1 MNLTAP
7 DYKQMTSDYLIVER
21 AIGYMERNYQRQP
34 SLEEVANSV
43 GFSQYHF
50 QRLFSRWVGIS
61 PKRFLQFLTK
71 EHAKQL
77 LERHVT
83 LLDVAFHSGLSGP
96 GRLHDL
102 FVTCEAVTPGEYK
115 LRGEGLSI
123 HYGFHHS
130 PFGECLI
137 AVTERGVCSLI
148 FLQDNDQDKAL
159 QYLESCWR
167 RANIQEGAERTSLV
181 VEKIFPTYTS
191 GEPVS
196 LPIFLSGTN
205 FQLKVWEALLQI
217 PAGSVVSYQDIAR
230 RIGAPEAYRA
240 VGSAVAQN
248 PIPVIIPCHRVI
260 RKMGAFGGYR
270 WGASRKK
277 AILGWEMAKSA
288 A

>member
-7 DYKQMTSDYLIVER
+7 DYKQMTSDYIIVER
-21 AIGYMERNYQRQP
+21 AIGYMERNYKRQP

-43 GFSQYHF
+43 GYSQYHF

-77 LERHVT
+77 LKHHES

-130 PFGECLI
+130 TFGECLI

-159 QYLESCWR
+159 RYLESYWR
-167 RANIQEGAERTSLV
+167 
-181 VEKIFPTYTS
+181 
-191 GEPVS
+191 
-196 LPIFLSGTN
+196 
-205 FQLKVWEALLQI
+205 
-217 PAGSVVSYQDIAR
+217 
-230 RIGAPEAYRA
+230 
-240 VGSAVAQN
+240 
-248 PIPVIIPCHRVI
+248 
-260 RKMGAFGGYR
+260 
-270 WGASRKK
+270 
-277 AILGWEMAKSA
+277 
-288 A
+288 

>member
-1 MNLTAP
+1 MDLIAP
-7 DYKQMTSDYLIVER
+7 DYKHMNSDYKIVER
-21 AIGYMERNYQRQP
+21 AIAYMERNYLRQT

-43 GFSQYHF
+43 GYSQYHF
-50 QRLFSRWVGIS
+50 QRLFLRWVGIS

-77 LERHVT
+77 LERHET
-83 LLDVAFHSGLSGP
+83 LLEVAFHSGLSGP

-115 LRGEGLSI
+115 MRGEGLSI
-123 HYGFHHS
+123 HYGFHYS
-130 PFGECLI
+130 PFDECLI

-148 FLQDNDQDKAL
+148 FLQDNDRDKAL
-159 QYLESCWR
+159 RYLESQWR
-167 RANIQEGAERTSLV
+167 RANIQEGAQRTSLV
-181 VEKIFPTYTS
+181 VEKIFPTYAG

-196 LPIFLSGTN
+196 LPIFMSGTN

-217 PAGSVVSYQDIAR
+217 PVGNVVSYQGIAR
-230 RIGAPEAYRA
+230 RIGAPDAYRS
-240 VGSAVAQN
+240 VGNAVAQN

-260 RKMGAFGGYR
+260 RKMGAFGEYR